1 VEILGPFI
9 IFIAAAGASAFGTLI
24 GGASLITIPTLIILG
39 LPPHMAIGTDRFG
52 VIGIGTA
59 GLYEFHRK
67 KMIDYRI
74 SFLMAVPTFLGSILG
89 ANLVLAIPENLLRI
103 IIVVTNVF
111 CLLYLILIPKVGLEE
126 KKRTASKL
134 QYFFGGLFCF
144 IIGIYGGFYGA
155 MAATFLA
162 YVLIIGFGQTFIQ
175 TAANIKVASVCF
187 TTSAAIVFGI
197 NGAIDFHLGLGMF
210 CGCLCG
216 SYLGAHFSDKI
227 GNLWIKRLFMAILII
242 MIIKMAVSL

>member
-1 VEILGPFI
+1 
-9 IFIAAAGASAFGTLI
+9 
-24 GGASLITIPTLIILG
+24 
-39 LPPHMAIGTDRFG
+39 MAIGTDRFG

-67 KMIDYRI
+67 GMIDYRL
-74 SFLMAVPTFLGSILG
+74 SVLMAVPTFLGAIVG
-89 ANLVLAIPENLLRI
+89 ANLVLAISESLLRI
-103 IIVVTNVF
+103 IIVVTNLF
-111 CLLYLILIPKVGLEE
+111 CLVYLVLNPKIGLEE
-126 KKRTASKL
+126 KSPGTSRL
-134 QYFFGGLFCF
+134 RYVFGGLSCF

-162 YVLIIGFGQTFIQ
+162 YVLIMGFGQTFIQ

-187 TTSAAIVFGI
+187 TSSAAIVFVL
-197 NGAIDFHLGLGMF
+197 NGSVDFTLGLAMF

-227 GNLWIKRLFMAILII
+227 GNLWIKRFFITVLTL
-242 MIIKMAVSL
+242 MIAKMAVSL

>member
-1 VEILGPFI
+1 LEILGPFI

-67 KMIDYRI
+67 RMIDYRI
-74 SFLMAVPTFLGSILG
+74 SFLMAVPTFLGSMLG
-89 ANLVLAIPENLLRI
+89 ANLVLAIPENLLRL
-103 IIVVTNVF
+103 IIVVTNIL
-111 CLLYLILIPKVGLEE
+111 CLLYLLLVPKVGLEE
-126 KKRTASKL
+126 KKRTASRF
-134 QYFFGGLFCF
+134 QYILGGLFCF

-162 YVLIIGFGQTFIQ
+162 YVLIMGFGQTFIQ

-187 TTSAAIVFGI
+187 TTSAAVVFGI
-197 NGAIDFHLGLGMF
+197 NGAIDFKLGLAMF
-210 CGCLCG
+210 FGCLCG
-216 SYLGAHFSDKI
+216 SYLGAHFSDRI
-227 GNLWIKRLFMAILII
+227 GNLWIKRLFITILTV
-242 MIIKMAVSL
+242 MIVKMAVSL